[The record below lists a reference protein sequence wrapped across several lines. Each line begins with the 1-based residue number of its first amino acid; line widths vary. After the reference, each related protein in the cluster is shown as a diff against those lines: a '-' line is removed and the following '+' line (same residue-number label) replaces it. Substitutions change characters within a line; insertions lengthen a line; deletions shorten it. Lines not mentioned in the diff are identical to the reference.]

1 MAPRYRK
8 LFIEAYPEGFKAM
21 KTLSDFVTNSGLDKT
36 LQELIKLRAS
46 QLNGC
51 VFCLDM
57 HVTDARKM
65 GFSDQ
70 RLFTLTA
77 WHDSPFFTEKEK
89 AVLALTDA
97 MTLVAEEGVP
107 DEIYDD
113 ALEQLGET
121 DLAKAMM
128 AIAVINSWN
137 RFQIATDAPPP
148 SFQKGGQG
156 SRQKGPQGN

>member
-1 MAPRYRK
+1 MAPRHRQ
-8 LFIEAYPEGFKAM
+8 LITEAYKEGYEALRQ
-21 KTLSDFVTNSGLDKT
+21 LSKFSNDSGLDPV
-36 LQELIKLRAS
+36 LGELIKMRAS

-51 VFCLDM
+51 IFCLDM
-57 HVTDARKM
+57 HVTDARKL

-70 RLFTLTA
+70 RIFTLTA

-113 ALEQLGET
+113 ALEQLGEQ
-121 DLAKAMM
+121 DLFKAMI
-128 AIAVINSWN
+128 AICMINSWN
-137 RFQIATDAPPP
+137 RIMITTDAPPMSLGKSGKGSAQTP
-148 SFQKGGQG
+148 SQG
-156 SRQKGPQGN
+156 H

>member
-1 MAPRYRK
+1 MAPRHRR
-8 LFIEAYPEGFKAM
+8 LFSEAYPDGYKAFLATS
-21 KTLSDFVTNSGLDKT
+21 KFNNDSGLDKK

-46 QLNGC
+46 QINNC

-65 GFSDQ
+65 GFLDQ
-70 RLFTLTA
+70 ELMTLSA
-77 WHDSPFFTEKEK
+77 WHDSPFFDEREK

-97 MTLVAEEGVP
+97 MTLISDEGVP

-113 ALEQLGET
+113 ALELLGEE

-128 AIAVINSWN
+128 AICVINTWN
-137 RFQIATDAPPP
+137 RLQVATDAPPA
-148 SFQKGGQG
+148 SYKA
-156 SRQKGPQGN
+156 K